1 MSKITLARTRIQEF
15 LNPLVSA
22 FSKVNQASG
31 ELQEKLDKGIGLE
44 ELSYQDGARSEF
56 ISELN
61 RTVAKSL
68 VTPEFKLAEQ
78 DDRAKLFK
86 ELKALKAGEVTE
98 EALKAIIQ
106 PRIRENE
113 LNASFDKLIGLVAK
127 KFKEADLKRVTEL
140 FIKVADSS
148 YNDDDLNDI
157 YNSADCYGALPGN
170 LISFE
175 MDFLSFLDKFPEF
188 KDTKTN

>member
-15 LNPLVSA
+15 LNPLISA